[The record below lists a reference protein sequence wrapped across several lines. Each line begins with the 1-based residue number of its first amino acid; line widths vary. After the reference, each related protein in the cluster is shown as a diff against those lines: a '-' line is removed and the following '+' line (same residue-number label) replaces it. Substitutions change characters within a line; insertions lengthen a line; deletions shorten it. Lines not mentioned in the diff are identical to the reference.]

1 MSEKTRLRRTISQLG
16 YAPIT
21 EVSAAGKP
29 TYGEIT
35 WLVHNEAGGRAYD
48 AQPSGDA
55 ASIWADGVEV
65 YAAEDNQG
73 YNLTLT
79 TLNVVDDID
88 EDWYGNVVMPNGDV
102 EEYATGEEYPHMAII
117 IIEDTTDGVGET
129 TIFYDA
135 HITTRSGKQGATS
148 EGSALSPQFP
158 EHQFACRPRQDC
170 KCVKRTLKQKTLI
183 STIPEPTKAEPH
195 VNILQEEITVE
206 VGKTLR
212 LVINDVYP
220 TDATI
225 TWSSSAG
232 TKASVGTDG
241 TVTGVETGTATITA
255 SITVG
260 TSSYT
265 DTCDVTVVAAPS
277 P

>member
-1 MSEKTRLRRTISQLG
+1 MAEKTRLRRTISQLG

-21 EVSAAGKP
+21 AMDDAGKP

-48 AQPSGDA
+48 AQPSGDS

-88 EDWYGNVVMPNGDV
+88 EDWYGNTVLQSGDV
-102 EEYATGEEYPHMAII
+102 EEYATGEEYPHMALI
-117 IIEDTTDGVGET
+117 IIEDTTDGLGET

-135 HITTRSGKQGATS
+135 HITQRSAKQGETS

-158 EHQFACRPRQDC
+158 EHVFACRPRQDC
-170 KCVKRTLKQKTLI
+170 KCVKRTIKAKDLI
-183 STIPEPTKAEPH
+183 SEIPEPSKAAPH
-195 VNILQEEITVE
+195 VTILQKNVTVKEGNTVKLTISE
-206 VGKTLR
+206 VVPDT
-212 LVINDVYP
+212 
-220 TDATI
+220 ATV
-225 TWSSSAG
+225 TWSSSAT
-232 TKASVGTDG
+232 TKATVSSDG
-241 TVTGVETGTATITA
+241 TVTGASTGTATITA
-255 SITVG
+255 TISVSG
-260 TSSYT
+260 TSYT
-265 DTCDVTVVAAPS
+265 DTCSVTVTA
-277 P
+277 